1 MAITG
6 ATSAALA
13 PPTSTPPPKS
23 KPHSMS
29 KMMMSNGYSSNFR
42 KTHARKGGAQIP
54 YGGEASDNEEA
65 KKFIEIINEGFAFAH
80 NGATHLENFLPILNW
95 FSKEGYEKKLV
106 RIAER
111 VDRYLQ
117 GLVDEHRSN
126 LEGGIRNSTIID
138 LIICFACKSHNLSI
152 TLTKS
157 SKGLHWGG
165 ATFRPEVALAPP
177 MFSKFSPIK
186 AILNP
191 GSVPVWYIYVILLMG
206 RTDTSSITLEWA
218 MFNVLN
224 HPDIL
229 NKAKVEMNNLPGH
242 GREQRLM
249 DESDISKLPYLRSII
264 SETLQLYPPG
274 PLLAPHFSS
283 GDYTIGGFDIA
294 RNTIL

>member
-111 VDRYLQ
+111 VD
-117 GLVDEHRSN
+117 
-126 LEGGIRNSTIID
+126 STR
-138 LIICFACKSHNLSI
+138 
-152 TLTKS
+152 
-157 SKGLHWGG
+157 GG

-186 AILNP
+186 AMYCKILK
-191 GSVPVWYIYVILLMG
+191 GFCMFEILLMG

>member
-111 VDRYLQ
+111 SQPEYYTDQ
-117 GLVDEHRSN
+117 
-126 LEGGIRNSTIID
+126 II
-138 LIICFACKSHNLSI
+138 
-152 TLTKS
+152 
-157 SKGLHWGG
+157 KGL
-165 ATFRPEVALAPP
+165 TL
-177 MFSKFSPIK
+177 
-186 AILNP
+186 
-191 GSVPVWYIYVILLMG
+191 ILLMG

-242 GREQRLM
+242 GREQR
-249 DESDISKLPYLRSII
+249 
-264 SETLQLYPPG
+264 
-274 PLLAPHFSS
+274 
-283 GDYTIGGFDIA
+283 
-294 RNTIL
+294 